1 METDHYITDHNIEN
15 RDFLRLAGADYFDR
29 TVIVLFVE
37 LVELPLHL
45 EVVEC
50 TANRQGKLAMT
61 GNRSP
66 LSEPGI
72 IESSRDFTYTI
83 TTMRIATMIATPSTH
98 STLGSP
104 GS

>member
-29 TVIVLFVE
+29 TVIVLLVE

-50 TANRQGKLAMT
+50 TADRQGELAIA
-61 GNRSP
+61 GDRNPFSG
-66 LSEPGI
+66 PGT
-72 IESSRDFTYTI
+72 IENSRDFTYTI